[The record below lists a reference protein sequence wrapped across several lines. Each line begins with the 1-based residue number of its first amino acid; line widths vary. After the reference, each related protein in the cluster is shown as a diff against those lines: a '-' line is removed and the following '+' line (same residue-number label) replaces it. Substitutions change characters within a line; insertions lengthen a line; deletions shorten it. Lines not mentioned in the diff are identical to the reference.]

1 LFLSFYIKIIDFQNL
16 LKNGNMLSNKGS
28 KSMYIKLLM
37 LFYTMTQLPI
47 NRILMGL
54 ITYFMFEA
62 QINYM
67 WSLENYFKMSEILG
81 VSTFYTICN
90 SNLP

>member
-1 LFLSFYIKIIDFQNL
+1 
-16 LKNGNMLSNKGS
+16 MLSNKGS
-28 KSMYIKLLM
+28 KSMYIKLLV
-37 LFYTMTQLPI
+37 LSHTMTQLPI
-47 NRILMGL
+47 NCMLMGL

-81 VSTFYTICN
+81 DITFYTICS
-90 SNLP
+90 SNFS

>member
-1 LFLSFYIKIIDFQNL
+1 
-16 LKNGNMLSNKGS
+16 
-28 KSMYIKLLM
+28 
-37 LFYTMTQLPI
+37 
-47 NRILMGL
+47 MGL

-81 VSTFYTICN
+81 DITFYTICS
-90 SNLP
+90 SNFS